1 MDDKG
6 GKGMKQ
12 IKDCMAHN
20 DID

>member
-6 GKGMKQ
+6 GKGIKQ

-20 DID
+20 DIG